1 MNDNVDVRQRV
12 AVIQLE
18 GEEVPSAQQ
27 QTMREDNIRRSLA
40 PIISSMRT
48 LGLYFSRQDPVNA
61 ETCTEKSRRSARRC
75 HRWNFA
81 RIHATFMLV
90 LAWVNAGRYAT
101 VFDGKETPGADL
113 FIKLGTIPSGNA
125 RSWSLH
131 KAGNDALRKRTEPI
145 SS

>member
-18 GEEVPSAQQ
+18 GEEVPNAQQ

-61 ETCTEKSRRSARRC
+61 ETCAEKSRRSVRRC

-113 FIKLGTIPSGNA
+113 FIKLGMMP
-125 RSWSLH
+125 
-131 KAGNDALRKRTEPI
+131 
-145 SS
+145 